1 MMAALAVILSCLL
14 ATTPFTDTER
24 RRIAGLSGSLEST
37 PDTTNKVWNDPAAA
51 LLGQRLFF
59 DTGFS
64 LNDQVSCATC
74 HDPATGFADGK
85 PLPTGLAKGSRHT
98 PSLLNVAGQRWFF
111 WDGRADTLWSQALH
125 PFERAEEFGSNRLA
139 VLHRV
144 HDDPVLRREYESVFG
159 PMPPL
164 DDHVR
169 FPSDASPDAE
179 RDSTVSTAW
188 EAMSKADQQ
197 ACNRAFSNLGK
208 AIAAYEHRLVPPP
221 SRFDE
226 FVTAMLADDSEAMAE
241 YPEDARR
248 GLRLFIGEAGC
259 RQCHFGPLLSDLE
272 FHNTGIPP
280 GHGGLPKDAGRW
292 EGIKLLQANPFRASG
307 QFSDDQESIRAL
319 STDSLARNSELW
331 GAFRTP
337 SLRNLNQTAPY
348 MHQGQFESLREVL
361 VFYNTLEEMVVLD
374 HHQETV
380 LQPLGFTENQLDDLE
395 SFLMTLS
402 SPELAPELTR
412 KPGVEPTGSSTE
424 KQD

>member
-1 MMAALAVILSCLL
+1 
-14 ATTPFTDTER
+14 
-24 RRIAGLSGSLEST
+24 
-37 PDTTNKVWNDPAAA
+37 
-51 LLGQRLFF
+51 
-59 DTGFS
+59 
-64 LNDQVSCATC
+64 
-74 HDPATGFADGK
+74 
-85 PLPTGLAKGSRHT
+85 
-98 PSLLNVAGQRWFF
+98 
-111 WDGRADTLWSQALH
+111 
-125 PFERAEEFGSNRLA
+125 
-139 VLHRV
+139 
-144 HDDPVLRREYESVFG
+144 
-159 PMPPL
+159 
-164 DDHVR
+164 
-169 FPSDASPDAE
+169 
-179 RDSTVSTAW
+179 
-188 EAMSKADQQ
+188 
-197 ACNRAFSNLGK
+197 
-208 AIAAYEHRLVPPP
+208 
-221 SRFDE
+221 
-226 FVTAMLADDSEAMAE
+226 MLADDSEAMAE

>member
-1 MMAALAVILSCLL
+1 MTALAVILSCLFT
-14 ATTPFTDTER
+14 TTPLTDAQQ
-24 RRIAGLSGSLEST
+24 RRIAGLSGSMERT
-37 PDTTNKVWNDPAAA
+37 PDTTNNVWNDPTAA

-64 LNDQVSCATC
+64 LDNSVSCATC
-74 HDPATGFADGK
+74 HDPAMGFADGK
-85 PLPTGLAKGSRHT
+85 ALPTGLAEGSRHT

-144 HDDPVLRREYESVFG
+144 HEDPILRTEYESVFG

-164 DDHVR
+164 DDSSR
-169 FPSDASPDAE
+169 FPDDASPDAE
-179 RDSTVSTAW
+179 RDSKAGLAW
-188 EAMSKADQQ
+188 RDMTEVDQK

-226 FVTAMLADDSEAMAE
+226 FVTAMLAGDSKAMAE
-241 YPEDARR
+241 YPADARR
-248 GLRLFIGEAGC
+248 GLLLFIGEAGC

-280 GHGGLPKDAGRW
+280 GHGGLPRDAGRW
-292 EGIKLLQANPFRASG
+292 EGIKLLQSNPFRASG
-307 QFSDDQESIRAL
+307 EFSDDRESIRAL

-361 VFYNTLEEMVVLD
+361 VFYNTLEEMVVMD

-380 LQPLGFTENQLDDLE
+380 LRPLGFSENQLDDLE

-402 SPELAPELTR
+402 SPKLPSELTR
-412 KPGVEPTGSSTE
+412 KPAVELDGETTE
-424 KQD
+424 KVD